1 MEIILNE
8 YQRIEKYTKQRMR
21 EIRGEVRSIE
31 PMDPYI
37 EKYTRNRIRELQLER
52 EIRESQINVDN
63 VLFRG
68 YTMATM
74 EVYRGDD

>member
-8 YQRIEKYTKQRMR
+8 YQKIEEYTKRRMKELKGERPGLNELDPEIERYTSRRLRELRIEH
-21 EIRGEVRSIE
+21 EIKRSEVE
-31 PMDPYI
+31 
-37 EKYTRNRIRELQLER
+37 
-52 EIRESQINVDN
+52 VDN

-74 EVYRGDD
+74 EVYRCDD

>member
-1 MEIILNE
+1 MSE

-21 EIRGEVRSIE
+21 EIKGEVRSIE

-37 EKYTRNRIRELQLER
+37 EKYTRNRIRELRLER

>member
-1 MEIILNE
+1 MNE

-21 EIRGEVRSIE
+21 ELKGEVRSIE

-37 EKYTRNRIRELQLER
+37 EKYTRNRIRELRLER

>member
-1 MEIILNE
+1 
-8 YQRIEKYTKQRMR
+8 MR
-21 EIRGEVRSIE
+21 EIRGEVPSII
-31 PMDPYI
+31 PMDPYV
-37 EKYTRNRIRELQLER
+37 ERYTRNRIRELRLER
-52 EIRESQINVDN
+52 EIRESEINVDN

>member
-21 EIRGEVRSIE
+21 ELKGEVRSIE

-52 EIRESQINVDN
+52 EIRESEINVDN

>member
-1 MEIILNE
+1 
-8 YQRIEKYTKQRMR
+8 MR
-21 EIRGEVRSIE
+21 ELRGEMPSVR

-37 EKYTRNRIRELQLER
+37 ERYTRNRIRELRLENQ
-52 EIRESQINVDN
+52 IKESEVDVDN